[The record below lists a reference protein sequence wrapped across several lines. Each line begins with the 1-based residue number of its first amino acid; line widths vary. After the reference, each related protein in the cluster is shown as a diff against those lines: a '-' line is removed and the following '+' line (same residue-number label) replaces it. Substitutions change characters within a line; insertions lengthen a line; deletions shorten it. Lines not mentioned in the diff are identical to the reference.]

1 MKIFPRLMLVAAA
14 IGASMQAQTAAPAPA
29 QTPAP
34 AAAAADQNA
43 TFKAKTE
50 ETVLDVVVR
59 DKKGRLVKDLK
70 ESDFTITDNGQT
82 RPIKSFRI
90 VEGTEAIN
98 SSGGRMQLDPLR
110 QLRLITLV
118 FQGGD
123 NNSKKLARDAADEL
137 IKGEL
142 AQNVYIAVM
151 AIDHKLQAIQP
162 FTNDRDLLRKGIAR
176 ATASVN
182 DYTSDTIQVRKD
194 LEQILGPAQGGDM
207 SVTGQANALSASA
220 SSTTGPGA
228 ANNNGAQAA
237 MAQLMVTILKN
248 ASSDE
253 SQDWSRASVF
263 PLLDLVKEQYRL
275 PGRKTIL
282 YFSGGFPITQDTE
295 DPFKQIVSM
304 ANRANVS
311 FYSID
316 INGLTTW
323 STAGNANNALSNAG
337 AASMSHVT
345 SSTNSVST
353 WDAKGADA
361 ALDAGKSDTQLT
373 IKMLAEQTGG
383 VLIANTNDFK
393 TPIRKITEDV
403 QSYYEI
409 TYDPQIVKYDGA
421 FRKVFVKTDMADLKV
436 QSRAGYFAL
445 PPNVTQGA
453 VLATYE
459 VPLLQALDT
468 QPLQTDFPFQAAAMH
483 FRSANGGTCEVV
495 VDIPVGGL
503 TYEENKQ
510 AGYFEGKLAYVA
522 VVKDAD
528 GQVVKKLRQQVP
540 LRVTAD
546 KLAAYKAASH
556 FIYDEGMNL
565 TPGHYTLETAVLD
578 LESQKI
584 SVKKAGFVV
593 PAPSDALS
601 MSSVAMIRSTKAK
614 DATAKADDPMLMADK
629 VILPMVNPVL
639 KKADYDAL
647 SFYLTIYPDKKNF
660 ETPNMIMIFSKDGQ
674 VLGKANAP
682 QLGDPDAQGRIQY
695 VANAPASALP
705 AGKWEIRFVAQQG
718 KETADESVAFT
729 LE

>member
-1 MKIFPRLMLVAAA
+1 MLLIAVVAVNLP
-14 IGASMQAQTAAPAPA
+14 AQTSAPAPA
-29 QTPAP
+29 E
-34 AAAAADQNA
+34 QNP

-70 ESDFTITDNGQT
+70 ESDFTVTDNGAT

-123 NNSKKLARDAADEL
+123 NNSKKLARDAANEL

-162 FTNDRDLLRKGIAR
+162 FTNDRELLRKGIAR

-194 LEQILGPAQGGDM
+194 LEQILGPAQGGDT
-207 SVTGQANALSASA
+207 SLTGQANTLSAAA
-220 SSTTGPGA
+220 SSATGPGA
-228 ANNNGAQAA
+228 ANNSGAQAA

-248 ASSDE
+248 AQSDE

-295 DPFKQIVSM
+295 DPFKQIVSI

-311 FYSID
+311 FYAID

-323 STAGNANNALSNAG
+323 STAGNANSALNNAS

-345 SSTNSVST
+345 SSGNAVST
-353 WDAKGADA
+353 WDAKGADS

-383 VLIANTNDFK
+383 VLIANTNDFR

-421 FRKVFVKTDMADLKV
+421 FRKVFVKTDIADLKV

-445 PPNVTQGA
+445 PPNVTQGT
-453 VLATYE
+453 VLAAYE

-483 FRSANGGTCEVV
+483 FRSNGGTCEVV

-522 VVKDAD
+522 VVKDAE
-528 GQVVKKLRQQVP
+528 GQVVKKLRQQIP
-540 LRVTAD
+540 LRVTPD
-546 KLAAYKAASH
+546 KLAAYKASSH

-565 TPGHYTLETAVLD
+565 NPGHYTLETAVLD
-578 LESQKI
+578 MQSQKM

-593 PAPSDALS
+593 PAPSDALA
-601 MSSVAMIRSTKAK
+601 MSSVAMIRSTKVK
-614 DATAKADDPMLMADK
+614 DAGAKADDPMLMADK

-660 ETPNMIMIFSKDGQ
+660 QTPNMIMIFSKDGK
-674 VLGKANAP
+674 VLGKSNAP
-682 QLGDPDAQGRIQY
+682 QLGEPDAQGRIKY
-695 VANAPASALP
+695 VATAPASALP

-718 KETADESVAFT
+718 EETADEAVAFT